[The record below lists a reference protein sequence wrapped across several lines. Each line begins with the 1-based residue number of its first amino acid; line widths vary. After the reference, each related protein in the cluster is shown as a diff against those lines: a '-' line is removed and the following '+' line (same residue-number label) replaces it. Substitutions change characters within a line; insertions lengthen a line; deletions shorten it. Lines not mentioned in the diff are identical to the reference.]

1 MTTFICR
8 DDTQTITINHQLSL
22 QDDAFIKILCDEMN
36 GQVLLTE
43 VQELHAMHDVTNDD
57 VLLQYLD
64 RRNVEL

>member
-8 DDTQTITINHQLSL
+8 DDTQTIAINHQLSL
-22 QDDAFIKILCDEMN
+22 QDDAFIKVLCDEMN